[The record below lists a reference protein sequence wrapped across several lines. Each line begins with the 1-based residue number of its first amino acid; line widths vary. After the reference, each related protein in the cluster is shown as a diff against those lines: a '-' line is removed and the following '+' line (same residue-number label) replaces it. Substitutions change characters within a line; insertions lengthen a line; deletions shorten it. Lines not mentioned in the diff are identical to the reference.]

1 MPESP
6 ESLNFITSAAALATR
21 LALEDVTIYSLAYHS
36 IGFGSWELE
45 AGRRRARVQLKWD
58 GKGKQLTV
66 STAQVASGST
76 ARQWQLV
83 EEHDHRN
90 RRADTT
96 QLFTSIEAAVRAHL
110 GI

>member
-1 MPESP
+1 MPEPS
-6 ESLNFITSAAALATR
+6 ESLKFITSAAELATR
-21 LALEDVTIYSLAYHS
+21 LSLDDVTIYSLAYQT

-45 AGRRRARVQLKWD
+45 AGRRRTRVQLKWD

-76 ARQWQLV
+76 ARKWQLV

-90 RRADTT
+90 RRTDLA
-96 QLFTSIEAAVRAHL
+96 QLFASIEAAVRAHL
-110 GI
+110 GV

>member
-1 MPESP
+1 M
-6 ESLNFITSAAALATR
+6 ATR
-21 LALEDVTIYSLAYHS
+21 LSLDDVTIYSLAYQS

-45 AGRRRARVQLKWD
+45 AGRRRTRVQLKWD

-76 ARQWQLV
+76 ARKWQLV

-90 RRADTT
+90 RRVDLA
-96 QLFTSIEAAVRAHL
+96 QLFASIEAAVRAHL
-110 GI
+110 GV

>member
-1 MPESP
+1 MPEPS
-6 ESLNFITSAAALATR
+6 ESLNFITTAAALATR
-21 LALEDVTIYSLAYHS
+21 LSADEVTIYSLAFQS

-45 AGRRRARVQLKWD
+45 AGRRRSRVQVKWD

-66 STAQVASGST
+66 STAEVASGST
-76 ARQWQLV
+76 ARKWQLV

-90 RRADTT
+90 RRPDTA

-110 GI
+110 GV